1 MRVLVAVDDSKF
13 SEAAVDT
20 VIAQFNPKGTEIR
33 VTHVVAPVTVTP
45 PPEMAKGYAP
55 ELLDQVKKAEGLVE
69 RFANKLRAAGFQ
81 AETEVREGDV
91 REGIIE
97 AATQWNANMIVL
109 GSRGLSRIKRLLLG
123 SVAEFVARN
132 ADCSVEIA
140 RRRAA

>member
-1 MRVLVAVDDSKF
+1 MKVLVAVDDSKF

-20 VIAQFNPKGTEIR
+20 VVAQFNPKGTELR
-33 VTHVVAPVTVTP
+33 LTHVVEPITITA

-69 RFANKLRAAGFQ
+69 RFAKKLRAAGFQ
-81 AETEVREGDV
+81 VETEVREGDV
-91 REGIIE
+91 REEIID
-97 AATQWNANMIVL
+97 AAAEWDANMIVL
-109 GSRGLSRIKRLLLG
+109 GSRGLSGIKRLLLG